1 MFLPTTDPIRTVRL
15 VGGVDELEGRVE
27 VFANDQWGTVCDD
40 NWDIADGTVVCRQL
54 GYNRGICYCPTLH
67 EYCSSNYITT
77 AIEVVG
83 EAAFGMGTGP
93 ILLDEVTCSG
103 EESQLFECGSN
114 GIGEHDCSHTE
125 DAGVRCTGTWKSTLV
140 KHTLCNM
147 YAFCSEQEIYYLTD

>member
-1 MFLPTTDPIRTVRL
+1 MVSGAQCVMITGISLMVLWSADSLDTT
-15 VGGVDELEGRVE
+15 E
-27 VFANDQWGTVCDD
+27 VFVIVQRYMNTV
-40 NWDIADGTVVCRQL
+40 AVT
-54 GYNRGICYCPTLH
+54 
-67 EYCSSNYITT
+67 SYITT

-83 EAAFGMGTGP
+83 EAVFGMGTGP

-125 DAGVRCTGTWKSTLV
+125 DAGVRYTGTWKSTLV